1 MAQKTLYLD
10 FAWGNPVKEIIIKN
24 GNKTTYKIVPDNWV
38 EQPKDIP
45 SRSMTTTVCNQM
57 ALDMTKEEYDAIF
70 HKDTTSPSQ

>member
-1 MAQKTLYLD
+1 M
-10 FAWGNPVKEIIIKN
+10 KEIVIKN
-24 GNKTTYKIVPDNWV
+24 GNKTTYKFVPDDWV

-70 HKDTTSPSQ
+70 RKEKSSS